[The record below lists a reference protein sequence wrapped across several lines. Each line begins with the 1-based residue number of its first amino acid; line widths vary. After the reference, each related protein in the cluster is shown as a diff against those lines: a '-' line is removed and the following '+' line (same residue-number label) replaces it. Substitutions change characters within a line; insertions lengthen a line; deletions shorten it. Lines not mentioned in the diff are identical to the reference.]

1 MSTVTLLCAA
11 PLSPYTTPAAAGHVQ
26 SAPLET
32 AGFSIQVH
40 EYYRQTAEELGL
52 EMKSYQYKLNLDV
65 AEQDSQQLRDYLTQH
80 GKPGEQVELWNLWVG
95 NVNVRAFHPM
105 GPLRDLDRD
114 VLEQLFEKDQTCMT
128 ITI

>member
-1 MSTVTLLCAA
+1 M
-11 PLSPYTTPAAAGHVQ
+11 
-26 SAPLET
+26 ET
-32 AGFSIQVH
+32 AGFSIQAH

-65 AEQDSQQLRDYLTQH
+65 AEQDAQQLRDYLTQH

>member
-1 MSTVTLLCAA
+1 MCRLPSPLIRLRQPPDTYSRPHTV
-11 PLSPYTTPAAAGHVQ
+11 
-26 SAPLET
+26 ET

-65 AEQDSQQLRDYLTQH
+65 AEQDAQQLRDYLTQH

>member
-1 MSTVTLLCAA
+1 MPPPSPLIRLRQPPDTYSRPSTV
-11 PLSPYTTPAAAGHVQ
+11 
-26 SAPLET
+26 ET

-65 AEQDSQQLRDYLTQH
+65 AEQDAQQLRDYLTQH

>member
-1 MSTVTLLCAA
+1 MCRFPSPLIRLRQPPDTYSRPRTV
-11 PLSPYTTPAAAGHVQ
+11 
-26 SAPLET
+26 ET

>member
-1 MSTVTLLCAA
+1 M
-11 PLSPYTTPAAAGHVQ
+11 
-26 SAPLET
+26 
-32 AGFSIQVH
+32 H
-40 EYYRQTAEELGL
+40 ECYRQTAEELGL

-65 AEQDSQQLRDYLTQH
+65 AEQDAQQLRDYLTQH

-95 NVNVRAFHPM
+95 KGNVRAFHPM
-105 GPLRDLDRD
+105 GPLRDLDGD

>member
-1 MSTVTLLCAA
+1 MCRPPSPLIRLRQPPDTYSRPRTV
-11 PLSPYTTPAAAGHVQ
+11 
-26 SAPLET
+26 ET

-65 AEQDSQQLRDYLTQH
+65 AEQDAQQLRDYLTQQ

>member
-1 MSTVTLLCAA
+1 MCRPPSPLIQLQQPPDTYSRPRTV
-11 PLSPYTTPAAAGHVQ
+11 
-26 SAPLET
+26 ET

-65 AEQDSQQLRDYLTQH
+65 AEQDAQQLRDYLTQH

>member
-1 MSTVTLLCAA
+1 MCRPPSPLIRLWQPPDTYSRPRTV
-11 PLSPYTTPAAAGHVQ
+11 
-26 SAPLET
+26 ET